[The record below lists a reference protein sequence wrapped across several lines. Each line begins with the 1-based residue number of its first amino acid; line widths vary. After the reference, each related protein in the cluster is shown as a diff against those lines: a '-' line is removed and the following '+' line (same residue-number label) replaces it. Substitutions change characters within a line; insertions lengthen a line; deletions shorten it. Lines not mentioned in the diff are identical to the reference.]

1 MSIALGWSES
11 QENVC
16 LSLVLNCQR
25 ILIEDATFC
34 PGCSLENPLD
44 QPKIKKK
51 ISFKRP
57 ACLVGSEMC
66 IRDRFKGFSEQEL
79 VGIVSRDAMI
89 GTGLIGPAK

>member
-1 MSIALGWSES
+1 MAITGIPQLGINPMSIALGWSES

-25 ILIEDATFC
+25 ILIFEFGIDSGNQIGTSYASDA
-34 PGCSLENPLD
+34 
-44 QPKIKKK
+44 
-51 ISFKRP
+51 
-57 ACLVGSEMC
+57 
-66 IRDRFKGFSEQEL
+66 FKGFSEQEL